1 MWCVLAFNRDPRTR
15 TQNQNPKSSSE
26 LCALAMPAG
35 ERNSRLWSWGWARGA
50 PVPLAPQSECYIMWR
65 TFCIAAAFASAEPW
79 IVCVSELFWEGDRVN
94 RGKRKEGRKEVKAE
108 TCCDCP
114 RSKAQCRHL
123 FGPTAQVFK
132 VCVWLGGAVPD
143 RCAAG
148 WNSQTVLLLLG
159 GSRLRAY
166 HTLALQKQTIIFFN
180 K

>member
-1 MWCVLAFNRDPRTR
+1 
-15 TQNQNPKSSSE
+15 
-26 LCALAMPAG
+26 MPAG

-114 RSKAQCRHL
+114 RSKGSAGTCLARQHKSLKCV
-123 FGPTAQVFK
+123 FGWVVLCQTGVQ
-132 VCVWLGGAVPD
+132 L
-143 RCAAG
+143 AG
-148 WNSQTVLLLLG
+148 IHKQSFCCWVG
-159 GSRLRAY
+159 HGSE
-166 HTLALQKQTIIFFN
+166 HTIH
-180 K
+180 